1 MNARSFRG
9 LAVAGLALVAAC
21 GGSDRTGPTALD
33 AHITLSGESFRP
45 GDVMTVTATGLDAG
59 TGTVTA
65 TFGGASFDLVR
76 LGDSAFAA
84 FVPVVTPGAATL
96 SVVFPDTTATFPV
109 TIQPA
114 LTFADPAATLD
125 SIFDAYRA
133 ALSDIAPEGVNAG
146 AWETETDLL
155 DSLLLA
161 AKGKIATMT
170 LEERVT
176 LARLLVSGGE
186 VAPSGA
192 FFVAAG
198 DSCAAKELGMLDAV
212 GHAGK
217 GIGAALLA
225 IPVGLFSETL
235 EAQLMV
241 TAKASVRKLVTAEN
255 ARTRQC
261 RVPTRTN
268 LSGTG
273 VRGAPPVEPG
283 VAGSGSAVAPY
294 RFFKGYKMRFQFSGE
309 FRPVSRD
316 DISDDAL
323 LATVDGAYRGVL
335 GLAKQNLTK
344 LPTWA
349 RGEIALLPPAV
360 ADRAAGPS
368 APGELRPED
377 LQVSAVSPASVS
389 LTAGID
395 GDYLTLTSN
404 NTVTS
409 DIPFTF
415 DVVNSAKPT
424 VKVPLSGVLRP
435 MMTAT
440 WQDIGHTF
448 QGDRTTEVIGG
459 VTYGKLTCSGSL
471 KLKVKGGDQ
480 GEWGDFHWLQ
490 VGPNEAELSDTT
502 ALAHESFQE
511 GDHPFAGSWFWRSNV
526 GGNPTYSPFTVYF
539 RATYTDLVSN
549 EVKETP
555 VYSFTCN

>member
-1 MNARSFRG
+1 MNARVFRG
-9 LAVAGLALVAAC
+9 FVLAGLALVAAC
-21 GGSDRTGPTALD
+21 GGGDRSGPSAPV
-33 AHITLSGESFRP
+33 AHITLAGDTFRP
-45 GDVMTVTATGLDAG
+45 GDVLTLTVTGLDVSEGSIA
-59 TGTVTA
+59 A
-65 TFGGASFDLVR
+65 TLGASSFDLVR
-76 LGDSAFAA
+76 LGDSSFAA
-84 FVPVVTPGAATL
+84 FVPAVPAGAATL
-96 SVVFPDTTATFPV
+96 TVPFDDTTATFPV
-109 TIQPA
+109 TIQEA

-133 ALSDIAPEGVNAG
+133 ALSDIVPDGVDAA
-146 AWETETDLL
+146 AWEAETDLL
-155 DSLLLA
+155 DSLLID
-161 AKGKIATMT
+161 AKAKVATMT
-170 LEERVT
+170 PQERVT
-176 LARLLVSGGE
+176 LARLLFASAE
-186 VAPSGA
+186 VAPVGPY
-192 FFVAAG
+192 FVAAG
-198 DSCAAKELGMLDAV
+198 DSCATKELGVLEAV

-225 IPVGLFSETL
+225 LPVGLFSETL

-241 TAKASVRKLVTAEN
+241 TAKASMRKLVSAES
-255 ARTRQC
+255 ARTKGC
-261 RVPTRTN
+261 RVPTRTT
-268 LSGTG
+268 LAGIG
-273 VRGAPPVEPG
+273 VRGAPAEPG
-283 VAGSGSAVAPY
+283 ASASASAPAPH

-316 DISDDAL
+316 DLKDDGL

-335 GLAKQNLTK
+335 GLAKDNLAK

-360 ADRAAGPS
+360 ADRAPETGT
-368 APGELRPED
+368 PGELLPGD
-377 LQVSAVSPASVS
+377 LQISAVSPASVS
-389 LTAGID
+389 LTRGVD

-404 NTVTS
+404 NTVTT
-409 DIPFTF
+409 DVPFTF

-424 VKVPLSGVLRP
+424 VRLPMSGVLRP
-435 MMTAT
+435 MLTAT

-471 KLKVKGGDQ
+471 NLKVKGGDQ

-490 VGPNEAELSDTT
+490 VGPNEAEVSDTT
-502 ALAHESFQE
+502 ALAHATFQE
-511 GDHPFAGSWFWRSNV
+511 GDHPFQGSWFWRNNV
-526 GGNPTYSPFTVYF
+526 GGTPTYSAFTVYF